1 MSHITTAL
9 AITMISGAVFAEQ
22 RNAGSHVHGLNHA
35 TIVLEGNRLQ
45 IAYEFPA
52 EQLGEQGH
60 EEHKHEE
67 HKHEEH
73 KHEEH
78 KHEEHKHE
86 EHKHEE
92 HKHEEPGDKAHE
104 LSEKLETIESI
115 FSMVRLPDNAQ
126 CKETEVTHS
135 LTQVGGS
142 DTEHAGHSDAL
153 IQATLECGAPENL
166 MNLSFAPAFDRFDD
180 LEKIEVEGVIGNKAL
195 SETLTATS
203 SSLAL

>member
-1 MSHITTAL
+1 MRHITTAL
-9 AITMISGAVFAEQ
+9 TISLISGAVFAEQ

-67 HKHEEH
+67 H
-73 KHEEH
+73 
-78 KHEEHKHE
+78 
-86 EHKHEE
+86 
-92 HKHEEPGDKAHE
+92 GDKAHE
-104 LSEKLETIESI
+104 LSKKLETIESI

-142 DTEHAGHSDAL
+142 DSTHAGHSDAL

>member
-1 MSHITTAL
+1 MRHITTAL
-9 AITMISGAVFAEQ
+9 TISLISGAVFAEQ

-67 HKHEEH
+67 H
-73 KHEEH
+73 
-78 KHEEHKHE
+78 
-86 EHKHEE
+86 
-92 HKHEEPGDKAHE
+92 GDKAHE

-142 DTEHAGHSDAL
+142 DTTHAGHSDAL

>member
-67 HKHEEH
+67 H
-73 KHEEH
+73 
-78 KHEEHKHE
+78 
-86 EHKHEE
+86 
-92 HKHEEPGDKAHE
+92 GDKAHE
-104 LSEKLETIESI
+104 LSDKLEAIESVFAI
-115 FSMVRLPDNAQ
+115 VSLPENAQ

-135 LTQVGGS
+135 LTQVGVS
-142 DTEHAGHSDAL
+142 DTKLEGHHDAL
-153 IQATLECGAPENL
+153 IQVILECRAPENL
-166 MNLSFAPAFDRFDD
+166 TNLSFEPAFERFVD
-180 LEKIEVEGVIGNKAL
+180 LEKIEVEGVMETEAL
-195 SETLTATS
+195 SITLTSLS
-203 SSLAL
+203 SSLEL

>member
-1 MSHITTAL
+1 MRHIITAL
-9 AITMISGAVFAEQ
+9 TITLISGAVFAKQ

-67 HKHEEH
+67 H
-73 KHEEH
+73 
-78 KHEEHKHE
+78 
-86 EHKHEE
+86 
-92 HKHEEPGDKAHE
+92 GDKAHE
-104 LSEKLETIESI
+104 LSKKLETIESI

>member
-1 MSHITTAL
+1 MRHIITAL
-9 AITMISGAVFAEQ
+9 TITLISGAVFAKQ

-67 HKHEEH
+67 H
-73 KHEEH
+73 
-78 KHEEHKHE
+78 
-86 EHKHEE
+86 
-92 HKHEEPGDKAHE
+92 GDKAHE
-104 LSEKLETIESI
+104 LSKKLETIESI

-142 DTEHAGHSDAL
+142 DTTHAGHSDAL

>member
-1 MSHITTAL
+1 MRHITTAL
-9 AITMISGAVFAEQ
+9 TITLISGAVFAEQ
-22 RNAGSHVHGLNHA
+22 RTAGSHVHGLNHA

-67 HKHEEH
+67 HKHEE
-73 KHEEH
+73 
-78 KHEEHKHE
+78 
-86 EHKHEE
+86 
-92 HKHEEPGDKAHE
+92 PGDKAHE
-104 LSEKLETIESI
+104 LAEKLETIESI

-153 IQATLECGAPENL
+153 IQATLDCGAPENL